1 MTNSKGVK
9 HTDINKDD
17 INLKPLYN
25 KEDKTKPH

>member
-1 MTNSKGVK
+1 MSKSKGVK

-17 INLKPLYN
+17 INLKQLYN